1 VTEPV
6 GLDSVGFIY
15 TENLIGA
22 PSGLAPGDHLIAVN
36 GSSLARNLP
45 PSLVDSWRA
54 GQTMRYTVVRAG
66 QELTLAVPLVHW
78 RPGLWLTVQLHH
90 PGELAGTLGLLM
102 FVAIALFVCV
112 RRPATPAAANP
123 VADTTAAE
131 TSEQIARGEKFAPIC
146 ADCHGSNHQL
156 PLTGQDFA
164 AHGLPIGTLWAP
176 NLTPAHFKNWS
187 DGEIIRAI
195 REGVSK
201 DGRSL
206 AIMPSEIFHNL
217 SDDDVQA
224 IVAYL
229 RAQPAVEPDTPAKQF
244 NVLGAI
250 MAAALLPDEVF
261 THQPPIT
268 EPMTAPPAGQ
278 TPEYGRYL
286 TTVAGCTSCH
296 GAQLEGGQS
305 GEEGSPPGPS
315 LVAFA
320 KQHTDADFVKTIRTG
335 VTPEGRTLSENMPW
349 RIYQKFSDDDL
360 RALYAY
366 ILQRR

>member
-1 VTEPV
+1 M
-6 GLDSVGFIY
+6 D
-15 TENLIGA
+15 LIGL
-22 PSGLAPGDHLIAVN
+22 GVLLVLALVFAF
-36 GSSLARNLP
+36 LALR
-45 PSLVDSWRA
+45 SWRA
-54 GQTMRYTVVRAG
+54 RRLWVKLLAGIPTTLLTVLCVAG
-66 QELTLAVPLVHW
+66 LGLAVYGYSKVNRTYANPAADI
-78 RPGLWLTVQLHH
+78 TV
-90 PGELAGTLGLLM
+90 AGTSQQ
-102 FVAIALFVCV
+102 
-112 RRPATPAAANP
+112 T
-123 VADTTAAE
+123 
-131 TSEQIARGEKFAPIC
+131 ARGEKFAPIC
-146 ADCHGSNHQL
+146 ADCHSPNHQF

-164 AHGLPIGTLWAP
+164 AHGLPIGTLWAA
-176 NLTPAHFKNWS
+176 NLTPAHLTHWS

-201 DGRSL
+201 DRRSL
-206 AIMPSEIFHNL
+206 VIMPSEIFHNL

-250 MAAALLPDEVF
+250 MAAALLPDEIF

-268 EPMTAPPAGQ
+268 APITAPPAGL
-278 TPEYGRYL
+278 TLEYGRYL

-305 GEEGSPPGPS
+305 GEEGSPPAPS
-315 LVAFA
+315 LVAFV
-320 KQHTDADFVKTIRTG
+320 KQHAEADFIKTIRTG

-366 ILQRR
+366 IVQPR